1 MAESLQG
8 GGRSPALIDQKHPP
22 PLSRERTI
30 FTRTGMSRNRAL
42 TFALLLM
49 FHHLKSFLFLFFFS
63 SFFLSANSPVLSV
76 IPSHPAFWV
85 EPLLHGAEL
94 QEERLERSSQAAG
107 EVG

>member
-1 MAESLQG
+1 
-8 GGRSPALIDQKHPP
+8 
-22 PLSRERTI
+22 
-30 FTRTGMSRNRAL
+30 MSRNRAL

-49 FHHLKSFLFLFFFS
+49 FHHLKSFLFLFYFS

-85 EPLLHGAEL
+85 ELLLHGAEL